1 MWFSTFIFKN
11 LLRRPL
17 RSLLTAFAVAL
28 AIGSVIALVGIANGF
43 EQTFLTLYANAGVD
57 MIVVRSGARQRMN
70 STLDESLG
78 DKIKQIHGVREVLSG
93 LADLVSFEDAGL
105 YSVVIQGFEPE
116 TAVFDHMR
124 IIAGRSLVKG
134 DKRVALLGTILAGNL
149 GKEVGDEVEV
159 VEGEKYRVVGIYE
172 SHNVFENGALVVPL
186 KELQRLMDRQGKV
199 TGFSLIL
206 DNPRK
211 VEEVQEIRRKIEA
224 LAPGLSALPTA
235 DHVKSITEIRLAKGM
250 AWLTSSIALFI
261 GFFGMM
267 NTMVMSVH
275 ERMHEIGI
283 LRALG
288 WRVLRIIRMIV
299 LESVFLSTIG
309 ALAGMIGAVALVQ
322 LLIRF
327 PTVKGLID
335 GRIQPI
341 FFAYGLVIAVFL
353 GLLDSI
359 LPALRAARMLP
370 TEALRYE

>member
-1 MWFSTFIFKN
+1 MWFTTFIFKN
-11 LLRRPL
+11 LIRRPL

-78 DKIKQIHGVREVLSG
+78 DRIKQIGGVREVLSG
-93 LADLVSFEDAGL
+93 LADMVSFEDAGL

-149 GKEVGDEVEV
+149 GKKVGDEVEV

-172 SHNVFENGALVVPL
+172 SHNVFENGALVIPI

-206 DNPRK
+206 DNPHN

-224 LAPGLSALPTA
+224 LGPGLSALPTA

-309 ALAGMIGAVALVQ
+309 ALAGMIGAVGLVQ

-335 GRIQPI
+335 GRIQPK

-353 GLLDSI
+353 GLLGSI

-370 TEALRYE
+370 TEALRHE

>member
-11 LLRRPL
+11 LIRRPL

-78 DKIKQIHGVREVLSG
+78 DKIKQLDGVREVLAG
-93 LADLVSFEDAGL
+93 LADMVSFEDAGL
-105 YSVVIQGFEPE
+105 YSVVIQGFEPQ
-116 TAVFDHMR
+116 TAVFDHMK

-134 DKRVALLGTILAGNL
+134 DKRFALLGTILAGNL
-149 GKEVGDEVEV
+149 GKKVGDDVEV

-172 SHNVFENGALVVPL
+172 SSNVFENGAVVIPL

-206 DNPRK
+206 DNPRD
-211 VEEVQEIRRKIEA
+211 VEAVQEIRRKIEA

-299 LESVFLSTIG
+299 LESVFLSTTG

-335 GRIQPI
+335 GHIQPK

-353 GLLDSI
+353 GLLGSI

-370 TEALRYE
+370 TEALRHE